1 MIISLHVENF
11 VLIDRLNLDFKSG
24 FNVFTGETGAGK
36 SLLVDAISLLCGA
49 KASTSMIKQN
59 HDSAKV
65 EGVFNIKEGSLT
77 HAYCLEVGIETND
90 VVVLSR
96 EITRDGKNTCRI
108 NGKMVPLSIL
118 KEFSSYEIDIHS
130 QHDTTYLLNEKQH
143 LTLVDQGINETVR
156 DRVKH
161 LYSIYKHAKNKLED
175 FESTILSE
183 QDLDF
188 ARFQLTEIETF
199 NPSVDDF
206 EACEQDIKRMS
217 AYEKLVSK
225 TSLVCE
231 LLDKDDGVLALL
243 YQSMKTLQ
251 SCHED
256 DVVFKASES
265 LNEVYALSDD
275 IKTTLY
281 ERLNEFSFDQ
291 DTFDELNSRVLG
303 YEKLKRKYGGS
314 LDSLLKT
321 KEKLMSQIELIDDHE
336 FHQKQLTKEV
346 DVAFNNYELAAQE
359 LSILRRSMADTLE
372 VGINQQLSDLSLP
385 HAKFM
390 IMFSQDKHSATGF
403 DKVVFHIKTNPGS
416 PMGPLSKIASGGELS
431 RLMLGLKTVFTP
443 LANIQVMIF
452 DEIDVGISGPIAKQI
467 GLKMRQ
473 LASSIQV
480 FSITHLAMV
489 AAYGER
495 HFKVIKSVNNDMTD
509 VEVKELNRE
518 QRIEEMALISSGS
531 ISESTLKASQELLA
545 SVHE

>member
-1 MIISLHVENF
+1 MIISLNVENF

-36 SLLVDAISLLCGA
+36 SLLVDAISLLCGT
-49 KASTSMIKQN
+49 KASISMIRQN
-59 HDSAKV
+59 HESAKV
-65 EGVFNIKEGSLT
+65 EGVFDIKKGSMT
-77 HAYCLEVGIETND
+77 YEYCLEVGIETND

-108 NGKMVPLSIL
+108 NGKMVPLSLL
-118 KEFSSYEIDIHS
+118 KELTSYEIDIHS

-143 LTLVDQGINETVR
+143 LNLVDQGVSDVVR
-156 DRVKH
+156 EKAKH
-161 LYSIYKHAKNKLED
+161 LHSIYKQAKQQLED
-175 FESTILSE
+175 FEATILSE

-188 ARFQLTEIETF
+188 ARFQLTEIEAF
-199 NPSVDDF
+199 NPTAEDF
-206 EACEQDIKRMS
+206 EFCEQEIKRMS

-231 LLDKDDGVLALL
+231 LLDKDDGILALL

-256 DVVFKASES
+256 DVVYKASES
-265 LNEVYALSDD
+265 LNEIYALSDD
-275 IKTTLY
+275 IKSTLY
-281 ERLNEFSFDQ
+281 ERLNDFSFDQ
-291 DTFDELNSRVLG
+291 ETFDDLNSRVLG

-314 LDSLLKT
+314 LELLLKT
-321 KEKLMSQIELIDDHE
+321 KEKLKNQINLIDDHE
-336 FHQKQLTKEV
+336 FHQKQLIKEV
-346 DVAFNNYELAAQE
+346 EDTFRGYELVALE
-359 LSILRRSMADTLE
+359 LSQLRRNMADTLE

-385 HAKFM
+385 HAKFK
-390 IMFSQDKHSATGF
+390 IMFSQDKPTATGI
-403 DKVVFHIKTNPGS
+403 DKIVFHIKTNPGS

-473 LASSIQV
+473 LAQSIQV

-495 HFKVIKSVNNDMTD
+495 HFKVNKSVYNDMTQ
-509 VEVKELNRE
+509 VEVNELTHE
-518 QRIEEMALISSGS
+518 QRIEELALISSGS
-531 ISESTLKASQELLA
+531 ISESTLKASQELLT
-545 SVHE
+545 SVYE

>member
-1 MIISLHVENF
+1 M
-11 VLIDRLNLDFKSG
+11 
-24 FNVFTGETGAGK
+24 
-36 SLLVDAISLLCGA
+36 
-49 KASTSMIKQN
+49 
-59 HDSAKV
+59 
-65 EGVFNIKEGSLT
+65 
-77 HAYCLEVGIETND
+77 
-90 VVVLSR
+90 
-96 EITRDGKNTCRI
+96 
-108 NGKMVPLSIL
+108 
-118 KEFSSYEIDIHS
+118 
-130 QHDTTYLLNEKQH
+130 
-143 LTLVDQGINETVR
+143 
-156 DRVKH
+156 
-161 LYSIYKHAKNKLED
+161 
-175 FESTILSE
+175 
-183 QDLDF
+183 
-188 ARFQLTEIETF
+188 
-199 NPSVDDF
+199 
-206 EACEQDIKRMS
+206 
-217 AYEKLVSK
+217 SK

>member
-1 MIISLHVENF
+1 MIISLNVENF

-36 SLLVDAISLLCGA
+36 SLLVDAISLLCGS
-49 KASTSMIKQN
+49 KASISIIKQN
-59 HDSAKV
+59 HESAKV

-77 HAYCLEVGIETND
+77 YKYCLEVGIETND

-108 NGKMVPLSIL
+108 NGKMVPLSLL
-118 KEFSSYEIDIHS
+118 KEFTSYEIDIHS

-143 LTLVDQGINETVR
+143 LNLVDQGVSEVLR
-156 DRVKH
+156 DKVKH
-161 LYSIYKHAKNKLED
+161 MHTIYKHAKQKLED
-175 FESTILSE
+175 FEATLLSE

-188 ARFQLTEIETF
+188 ARFQLTEIEAF
-199 NPSVDDF
+199 NPSAEDF
-206 EACEQDIKRMS
+206 ESCELDIKRMS

-225 TSLVCE
+225 TNLVCE
-231 LLDKDDGVLALL
+231 LLDKDEGILALL

-275 IKTTLY
+275 IKSTLY
-281 ERLNEFSFDQ
+281 ERLNDFSFDQ
-291 DTFDELNSRVLG
+291 ETFDDLNSRVLG

-314 LDSLLKT
+314 LETLLKT
-321 KEKLMSQIELIDDHE
+321 KEKLKNQIDLIDDHE
-336 FHQKQLTKEV
+336 FHQKQLIKEV
-346 DVAFNNYELAAQE
+346 DDTFRNYELVAQE
-359 LSILRRSMADTLE
+359 LSQLRRSMADTLE

-385 HAKFM
+385 HAKFR
-390 IMFSQDKHSATGF
+390 IMFSQDKPTATGI
-403 DKVVFHIKTNPGS
+403 DKIVFHIKTNPGS

-473 LASSIQV
+473 LAQSIQV

-495 HFKVIKSVNNDMTD
+495 HFKVIKSVYNDMTQ
-509 VEVKELNRE
+509 VEVSELTYE
-518 QRIEEMALISSGS
+518 QRIEELALISSGS
-531 ISESTLKASQELLA
+531 ISESTLKASQELLT
-545 SVHE
+545 SVYE